1 MRRIWFVCL
10 MGWMLCFA
18 ACSSGGQAAQADA
31 GTKTNVQDAA
41 EAERGQQDNGI
52 WTADTMP
59 VHLKYRRMWE
69 YCAQAETEDAKR
81 IADIVD
87 AVKALQI
94 GEEAETVVDDYTD
107 RLVFSFADGSEVQLE
122 FEADCWVADGKL
134 KMKVDGVAT
143 QSPQTVLDDLT
154 LDDISATPREK
165 TREEIIAEAEAA
177 AFADS

>member
-1 MRRIWFVCL
+1 MDPVGAYPEGLSQKELKRDEVSGVRRIWFVCL

-18 ACSSGGQAAQADA
+18 ACSSGGQAAQTDA

-41 EAERGQQDNGI
+41 EAEHGQQDNGI
-52 WTADTMP
+52 WTADAMP

-107 RLVFSFADGSEVQLE
+107 RLVFSFTDGSEVQLE
-122 FEADCWVADGKL
+122 FEADCWVADDGKRYEVEGL
-134 KMKVDGVAT
+134 GALRALLDKV
-143 QSPQTVLDDLT
+143 L
-154 LDDISATPREK
+154 E
-165 TREEIIAEAEAA
+165 
-177 AFADS
+177 DSI